1 MKQQILIPAL
11 LSTLLG
17 TSGIALAAESH
28 DHGAMSATTTT
39 TAAATTTIAATGTV
53 KSVDAAK
60 GKLMIDHEPIVALKW
75 PRMTMDFQLADKAM
89 AEKVQVGEK
98 INFKLAPSEKK
109 GGYVITAIEPAR

>member
-28 DHGAMSATTTT
+28 DHGAMSATT